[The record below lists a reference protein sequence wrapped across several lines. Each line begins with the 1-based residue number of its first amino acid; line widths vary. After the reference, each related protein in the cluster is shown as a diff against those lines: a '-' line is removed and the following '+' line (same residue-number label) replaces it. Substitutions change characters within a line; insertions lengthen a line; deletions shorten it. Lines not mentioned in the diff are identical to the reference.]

1 MSKAEWDYRGN
12 IRNEA
17 NVVQTFRNFRPF
29 TGLAWKDSDAGID
42 LRWVDKK
49 AKNRKTNV
57 TMAAVDDILF
67 GVIFSQPVESDAGSD
82 ALMAADANY
91 LLVFLSRP

>member
-1 MSKAEWDYRGN
+1 
-12 IRNEA
+12 
-17 NVVQTFRNFRPF
+17 
-29 TGLAWKDSDAGID
+29 
-42 LRWVDKK
+42 
-49 AKNRKTNV
+49 
-57 TMAAVDDILF
+57 MAAVDDILF